1 MVRVKV
7 TDGSE
12 RGSLHRKGVK
22 GHYEGRIAQLH
33 ANHAMQVAV
42 YQVEQERLEELI
54 RRHKRTI
61 RQLES
66 DLGQKT
72 RDLDHFFRDLSQQ
85 DEMLAAQFR
94 EITRLKAA
102 LARTRPSPR
111 PSPRPS
117 SRSSPRSSPRPSSRP
132 SSRSAPRTPLPA
144 PPPILPPLKRD
155 EDKKRQR
162 KFELALKKLALGKGS
177 INYANDFKRRRK
189 PVSYADY
196 DVGSDSE
203 SY

>member
-42 YQVEQERLEELI
+42 YQVEQERLEEMI

-61 RQLES
+61 RQLVS
-66 DLGQKT
+66 DVEQKT

-85 DEMLAAQFR
+85 DEMLAAQSR

-102 LARTRPSPR
+102 LART
-111 PSPRPS
+111 
-117 SRSSPRSSPRPSSRP
+117 RSSPRSSPRPSSRP
-132 SSRSAPRTPLPA
+132 SPRSAPRTPLPA
-144 PPPILPPLKRD
+144 RPPILPPLKRD

-196 DVGSDSE
+196 DAGSDSE